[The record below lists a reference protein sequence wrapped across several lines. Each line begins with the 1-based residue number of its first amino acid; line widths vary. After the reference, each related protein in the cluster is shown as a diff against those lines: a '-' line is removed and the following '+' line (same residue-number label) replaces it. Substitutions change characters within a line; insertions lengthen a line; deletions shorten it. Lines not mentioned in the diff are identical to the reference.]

1 MSFNFLS
8 LFFATAD
15 EAKRIIDEEI
25 ERLADELRGT
35 LTAEQLCGFHYVLG
49 IGQFRC
55 FLQRG
60 GSSLAA
66 SRYPLSSKMNLWSKI
81 VYINLE
87 LTLG

>member
-1 MSFNFLS
+1 MRFNFS
-8 LFFATAD
+8 FIVFATAD

-35 LTAEQLCGFHYVLG
+35 LTAEQLCGFHCVLG
-49 IGQFRC
+49 L
-55 FLQRG
+55 LQWG

-66 SRYPLSSKMNLWSKI
+66 SRFPLSSKTNVWSKI

-87 LTLG
+87 LTLD